1 MTERGRR
8 LRRRRAAA
16 GEGGLAVKE
25 VSGFGAG
32 NGDDFRRGQGAAA
45 IPGEDGGGS
54 FPGRG
59 RIGVGGGRCD
69 ADGGDDDGAES
80 ADGHQGVADEAA
92 GIAR

>member
-8 LRRRRAAA
+8 LRRRAAA
-16 GEGGLAVKE
+16 GEGGLAVNE
-25 VSGFGAG
+25 VSGLGSG

-45 IPGEDGGGS
+45 VPGEDGGGS

-59 RIGVGGGRCD
+59 RIWVGGGRVD
-69 ADGGDDDGAES
+69 ADGGDDSGAES
-80 ADGHQGVADEAA
+80 ADGHQGVADDAA